1 MIVVDSNILA
11 YLYLPGDYTEAAEAL
26 LLRQPEWAAPPLWR
40 SEFRNI
46 LTGYLRRGML
56 SFEQACCLQAEAE
69 ALLDG
74 FEFEVNSRE
83 VLQLAQDSDC
93 SAYDCEFVALAKQLD
108 TQLLTMDK
116 KVLKAFPQHA
126 VALVA

>member
-56 SFEQACCLQAEAE
+56 SFEQAVACRPKPKPCWT
-69 ALLDG
+69 DS
-74 FEFEVNSRE
+74 NS
-83 VLQLAQDSDC
+83 
-93 SAYDCEFVALAKQLD
+93 K
-108 TQLLTMDK
+108 
-116 KVLKAFPQHA
+116 
-126 VALVA
+126 